1 MGKVIV
7 ILVIILAIAFAA
19 FMYCR
24 AANILKRIDKMLD
37 SAVNNSFSEDDFTE
51 AQLSKLESKMYRY
64 LTAGKTARNKIS
76 EEQNAV
82 KALVSDI
89 SHQTKTPIANI
100 LLYTDLLKEQQG
112 LNENAKELISN
123 INIQTAKL
131 NFLIQSLVKVSRLEN
146 GIVEVV
152 PRKNLL
158 NDLFDTIDFTQ
169 AAMQKH
175 IELTVEKSDDL
186 TAVFDL
192 KWTGEALS
200 NIIDNALKY
209 TPEGGRVSVSA
220 SEYEMFVRID
230 IADTGIGMS
239 EEETAKIFMR
249 FYRSPAVSDEKGVGI
264 GLYLAREIISKEG
277 GYVKVSSNMGKG
289 SMFSIFLPKN

>member
-7 ILVIILAIAFAA
+7 IPVIILTIAFAA

-64 LTAGKTARNKIS
+64 LTAGKIARNKIS

-123 INIQTAKL
+123 INIQTEKL

-146 GIVEVV
+146 GIVEVI

-209 TPEGGRVSVSA
+209 TPDGGRVSVSA

-230 IADTGIGMS
+230 IADTGIGIG

-249 FYRSPAVSDEKGVGI
+249 FYRSPSVSDEKGVGI

-277 GYVKVSSNMGKG
+277 GYVKVGSNIGKG
-289 SMFSIFLPKN
+289 SIFSIFLPKN

>member
-1 MGKVIV
+1 MKA
-7 ILVIILAIAFAA
+7 AIAFTA
-19 FMYCR
+19 FIYYR
-24 AANILKRIDKMLD
+24 AANVLRRIDKMLD
-37 SAVNNSFSEDDFTE
+37 SAINNSFSEDDFTE
-51 AQLSKLESKMYRY
+51 AQLSKIESKMYRY
-64 LTAGKTARNKIS
+64 LNAGKTARNKIS
-76 EEQNAV
+76 KEQDAV

-89 SHQTKTPIANI
+89 SHQTKTPIANV
-100 LLYTDLLKEQQG
+100 LLYTDLLNEQSG
-112 LNENAKELISN
+112 LNENSKELISN
-123 INIQTAKL
+123 IQTEKL

-146 GIVEVV
+146 GIVAVI
-152 PRKNLL
+152 PRENLI

-175 IELTVEKSDDL
+175 IELTVEKAGDL

-209 TPEGGRVSVSA
+209 TPDGGRVSVSA

-230 IADTGIGMS
+230 IADTGIGIG

-249 FYRSPAVSDEKGVGI
+249 FYRSPSVSDEKGVGI
-264 GLYLAREIISKEG
+264 GLYLVREIISKEG
-277 GYVKVSSNMGKG
+277 GYVKVCSNIGKG
-289 SMFSIFLPKN
+289 SIFSIFLPKN

>member
-7 ILVIILAIAFAA
+7 IPVIILAIAFTA
-19 FMYCR
+19 FIYYR
-24 AANILKRIDKMLD
+24 AANVLRRIDKMLD
-37 SAVNNSFSEDDFTE
+37 SAINNSFSEDDFTE
-51 AQLSKLESKMYRY
+51 AQLSKIESKMYRY
-64 LTAGKTARNKIS
+64 LNAGKTARNKIS
-76 EEQNAV
+76 KEQDAV

-89 SHQTKTPIANI
+89 SHQTKTPIANV
-100 LLYTDLLKEQQG
+100 LLYTDLLNEQSG

-123 INIQTAKL
+123 INIQTEKL

-146 GIVEVV
+146 GIVAVI
-152 PRKNLL
+152 PRENLI

-175 IELTVEKSDDL
+175 IELTVEKAGDL

-230 IADTGIGMS
+230 IADTGIGIG

-249 FYRSPAVSDEKGVGI
+249 FYRSPSVSDEKGVGI
-264 GLYLAREIISKEG
+264 GLYLVREIISKEG
-277 GYVKVSSNMGKG
+277 GYVKVGSNIGKG
-289 SMFSIFLPKN
+289 SVFSIFLPKN